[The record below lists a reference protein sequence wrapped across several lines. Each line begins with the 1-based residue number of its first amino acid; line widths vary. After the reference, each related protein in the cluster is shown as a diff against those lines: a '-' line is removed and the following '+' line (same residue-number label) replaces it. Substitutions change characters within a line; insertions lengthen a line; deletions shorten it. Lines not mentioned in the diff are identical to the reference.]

1 MKGVVIMSET
11 FIEIAKACA
20 KNEIKKQPIGQFIN
34 AKIVSVREDFLR
46 ATVRFETGQIV
57 ENMLNKSSE
66 KLTEGQS
73 VKVEFITTPSN
84 GWIALTNGEADPL
97 GGGGTGVQVGSAAI
111 LTTSTVEDFTVNREV
126 MIDYSP
132 ATKVV
137 YGAVPSFCL
146 INGVYCLIGSFNANT
161 VQTILDHRQYFGDS
175 FSMPF
180 YSYYSSTDHSYTGK
194 VYSYLDSINTS
205 GNWTAYS
212 RFEDDYGRNSLSNV
226 SFYNRPSVTEWFI
239 LPIIPTF
246 VSVANMSTP
255 SMSTT
260 KRDALLAA
268 GITMIPQYMNVG
280 IIYKEA
286 GVWKYDT
293 NYRVSTLLYRGSS
306 GYYAYPM
313 WTRDEMDFALS
324 VSQRVEPVT
333 PTP

>member
-1 MKGVVIMSET
+1 MSKLLDIIDKRIDERAGGIKHAPAVITAVGEDYLRADVKL
-11 FIEIAKACA
+11 IAGGA
-20 KNEIKKQPIGQFIN
+20 EIK
-34 AKIVSVREDFLR
+34 
-46 ATVRFETGQIV
+46 
-57 ENMLNKSSE
+57 NMLNKSGE
-66 KLTEGQS
+66 ELDVGQE
-73 VKVEFITTPSN
+73 VKIAYFTLPSS
-84 GWIALTNGEADPL
+84 GWIDKTQGEARPL
-97 GGGGTGVQVGSAAI
+97 GGGTGVQVGSAAI

-180 YSYYSSTDHSYTGK
+180 YSYYSSTDQEYTGK
-194 VYSYLDSINTS
+194 VYTYLDSINTS
-205 GNWTAYS
+205 GNWST
-212 RFEDDYGRNSLSNV
+212 YGRFVDNVGKNSLSNV
-226 SFYNRPSVTEWFI
+226 SFYNRPNVTEWFI
-239 LPIIPTF
+239 FPIIPAIA
-246 VSVANMSTP
+246 SVANIS
-255 SMSTT
+255 SSNMSTT
-260 KRDALLAA
+260 KKDALLAA
-268 GITMIPQYMNVG
+268 GITMIPQYMNVA

-293 NYRVSTLLYRGSS
+293 SFRVSTLLYRGVSS
-306 GYYAYPM
+306 NYALPM